1 MRRVVTV
8 LLRLLLNTFFK
19 QIDIVDAER
28 VPNDAPVIF
37 AVNHPNGL
45 IDPLFLLCFA
55 PRPISFLAKA
65 PIFRMPLI
73 GWFARGL
80 DTIPVYRTQ
89 DNYSTSKNRE
99 MFAAARS
106 LLLRGG
112 AIAMFPEG

>member
-45 IDPLFLLCFA
+45 IDPLFLLVFA
-55 PRPISFLAKA
+55 PRPVSFLAKA
-65 PIFRMPLI
+65 PIFRMPVI
-73 GWFARGL
+73 GWFARAL
-80 DTIPVYRTQ
+80 DSIPVYRRQ
-89 DNYSTSKNRE
+89 DNMPTESNRAT
-99 MFAAARS
+99 FAAARG
-106 LLLRGG
+106 LLARGG
-112 AIAMFPEG
+112 AIAIF